1 MSDDSGIAAMALLFD
16 CPAEALAEEK
26 SRKEA
31 VLNWLLTE
39 HDSEDGRVFDFLSKL
54 NEFDLNEY
62 IKAIKFDKL
71 KVITAPFITRGSKFY
86 YGLGEMMESELD
98 FLKATVLSKSTEPV
112 TMFSDMPMAEMAKDP
127 DFPKKWMFGMAM
139 MLKKGLHLNQI
150 HHLERSFEDMM
161 LGLES
166 WIPMYMTGQISPY
179 YFKNNQSG
187 VFMHL
192 LKVSGAA
199 ALDGQAISECH
210 ESGRY
215 YLTKNKAEV
224 EYYKR
229 LAQDMLNA
237 ASPLMEIYRADSA
250 E

>member
-1 MSDDSGIAAMALLFD
+1 
-16 CPAEALAEEK
+16 
-26 SRKEA
+26 
-31 VLNWLLTE
+31 
-39 HDSEDGRVFDFLSKL
+39 
-54 NEFDLNEY
+54 
-62 IKAIKFDKL
+62 
-71 KVITAPFITRGSKFY
+71 
-86 YGLGEMMESELD
+86 
-98 FLKATVLSKSTEPV
+98 
-112 TMFSDMPMAEMAKDP
+112 MFSDMPMAEMAKDP

>member
-1 MSDDSGIAAMALLFD
+1 
-16 CPAEALAEEK
+16 
-26 SRKEA
+26 
-31 VLNWLLTE
+31 
-39 HDSEDGRVFDFLSKL
+39 
-54 NEFDLNEY
+54 
-62 IKAIKFDKL
+62 
-71 KVITAPFITRGSKFY
+71 
-86 YGLGEMMESELD
+86 
-98 FLKATVLSKSTEPV
+98 
-112 TMFSDMPMAEMAKDP
+112 
-127 DFPKKWMFGMAM
+127 
-139 MLKKGLHLNQI
+139 
-150 HHLERSFEDMM
+150 MM